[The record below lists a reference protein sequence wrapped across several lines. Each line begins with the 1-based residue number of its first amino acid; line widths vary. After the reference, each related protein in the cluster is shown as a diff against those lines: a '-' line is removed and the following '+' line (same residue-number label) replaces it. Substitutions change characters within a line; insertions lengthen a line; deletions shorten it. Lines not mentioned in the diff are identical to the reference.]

1 MRSQKNILVVED
13 NAINRMM
20 LCEILTPEYTVLEA
34 ENGQEALLVLQE
46 CKEEIS
52 LILLDI
58 IMPVMDGHTFL
69 SIIEKNPSYASIPVI
84 VATQSDSETDEI
96 AALSSG
102 ATEFVTKPYNPQAIL
117 RRVASIIRLR
127 ETAAIIN
134 QFQFDRLTG
143 LYSKEFFYQRV
154 RETLEQ
160 TPDQEYDIVCSDIE
174 NFKLVND
181 IFGTPAGDRL
191 LCSVADM
198 YTGLVGEEGICG
210 RLHADQFACL
220 MKHREDYRDEFFI
233 QAGAQISKTGSMRSI
248 VMKWGIYAVED
259 RLLPVEQMCDRALLA
274 ARKIKGQYGKYY
286 SKYDDD
292 LRNQMLH
299 EQAITDVME
308 NALAEEQFIVYLQPK
323 YSISTERLA
332 GAEALVR
339 WEHPK
344 WGFQSPAAF
353 IPLFERNGFITN
365 LDQYVWE
372 KTCAILQ
379 KWDSIG
385 YPPIPVSVNVSRADI
400 YQVDL
405 ADVLLKM
412 VSRYGLAPSRLHL
425 EITESAYTEDPDQI
439 ISTVRHLRELGFII
453 EMDDF
458 GSGYS
463 SLNMLNQLPL
473 DILKLDMK
481 FIQSETAKP
490 MDQGILGF
498 IMGLARWMD
507 LRVVAEGVETREQLE
522 RLKEIGCDYVQG
534 YYFARP
540 MPSEEF
546 ESLLKRQDSTK
557 EETEAEASPLGSTS
571 LSGYILVAEEDD
583 AYRNQ
588 ICSLLR
594 NRFKIIEAVT
604 GKEAL
609 GFIVRYERELSGVV
623 LSLTLP
629 ELSGFSVLEILQ
641 REKAVWNIPVVATAP
656 PDPRTED
663 QAVEM
668 GADDFAYKPCSAK
681 TIERRLINA
690 MERSLSYESRQTLHE
705 DACRDYLTGLLNR
718 RGLNAAVRIMKKE
731 DAPMAVFLFDIDNL
745 KQVNETLGHS
755 LGDHLLKKFGDL
767 LHARTRSNDILA
779 RFGGDEFLV
788 IMRQMGSEETA
799 LKKGEEICGGFQN
812 AALTDQLP
820 ISCTCGA
827 VIWNNDVPLDNIIS
841 QADKALYQAKLN
853 GKGGCCVRHQSGLPD
868 SSNDRQNG
876 SRD

>member
-1 MRSQKNILVVED
+1 
-13 NAINRMM
+13 
-20 LCEILTPEYTVLEA
+20 
-34 ENGQEALLVLQE
+34 
-46 CKEEIS
+46 
-52 LILLDI
+52 
-58 IMPVMDGHTFL
+58 
-69 SIIEKNPSYASIPVI
+69 
-84 VATQSDSETDEI
+84 
-96 AALSSG
+96 
-102 ATEFVTKPYNPQAIL
+102 
-117 RRVASIIRLR
+117 
-127 ETAAIIN
+127 
-134 QFQFDRLTG
+134 
-143 LYSKEFFYQRV
+143 
-154 RETLEQ
+154 
-160 TPDQEYDIVCSDIE
+160 
-174 NFKLVND
+174 
-181 IFGTPAGDRL
+181 
-191 LCSVADM
+191 
-198 YTGLVGEEGICG
+198 
-210 RLHADQFACL
+210 
-220 MKHREDYRDEFFI
+220 
-233 QAGAQISKTGSMRSI
+233 
-248 VMKWGIYAVED
+248 
-259 RLLPVEQMCDRALLA
+259 
-274 ARKIKGQYGKYY
+274 
-286 SKYDDD
+286 
-292 LRNQMLH
+292 
-299 EQAITDVME
+299 
-308 NALAEEQFIVYLQPK
+308 
-323 YSISTERLA
+323 
-332 GAEALVR
+332 
-339 WEHPK
+339 
-344 WGFQSPAAF
+344 
-353 IPLFERNGFITN
+353 
-365 LDQYVWE
+365 
-372 KTCAILQ
+372 
-379 KWDSIG
+379 
-385 YPPIPVSVNVSRADI
+385 
-400 YQVDL
+400 
-405 ADVLLKM
+405 
-412 VSRYGLAPSRLHL
+412 
-425 EITESAYTEDPDQI
+425 
-439 ISTVRHLRELGFII
+439 
-453 EMDDF
+453 
-458 GSGYS
+458 
-463 SLNMLNQLPL
+463 
-473 DILKLDMK
+473 
-481 FIQSETAKP
+481 
-490 MDQGILGF
+490 
-498 IMGLARWMD
+498 MGLARWMD

-557 EETEAEASPLGSTS
+557 EETEAEASSLGSTS

-681 TIERRLINA
+681 IIERRLINA

-755 LGDHLLKKFGDL
+755 LGDRLLKKFGDL

-853 GKGGCCVRHQSGLPD
+853 GKGGCSVRHQSGLSD